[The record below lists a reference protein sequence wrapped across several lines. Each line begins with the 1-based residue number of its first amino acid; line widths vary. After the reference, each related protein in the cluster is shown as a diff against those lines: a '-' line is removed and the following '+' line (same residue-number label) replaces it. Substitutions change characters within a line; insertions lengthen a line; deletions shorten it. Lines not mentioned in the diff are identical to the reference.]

1 MYEPSRVF
9 IISHNYADRHHV
21 PPLLERITG
30 LRMSAYVDWLHDIH
44 LDRDHVDRGTAE
56 LLRQRLQQVHCLIF
70 LVSLAPPNRNGCLGS
85 SDFSMELWVA
95 SVFGRS
101 QIRR

>member
-1 MYEPSRVF
+1 
-9 IISHNYADRHHV
+9 
-21 PPLLERITG
+21 
-30 LRMSAYVDWLHDIH
+30 
-44 LDRDHVDRGTAE
+44 VDRGTAE